1 MHGWGQVGWDEV
13 RWGVCGM
20 GGTGGYSGRLLM
32 KKGNV
37 LYTLPFHSI
46 HPAYLVPPSISQTQ
60 IPTSP

>member
-32 KKGNV
+32 KKGDV
-37 LYTLPFHSI
+37 LHSPHYPI
-46 HPAYLVPPSISQTQ
+46 PSTSQYGTFL
-60 IPTSP
+60 